1 VGATVSAAIL
11 QFRVVGLPVTQGSKR
26 AVLRGKRAGMI
37 DANDAKL
44 RPWREAVRAVATDTW
59 GNRPPTAGP
68 VRVLLLFALNKPASA
83 PKTRRTWPMGA
94 RSGDVDKLARAV
106 LDAMTDAGI
115 WRDDAQVVRLEVVKD
130 YPEHLEQMSPG
141 AVVRMWGV
149 EDQPPPSTG
158 PIPLPPTTDTT
169 PGAPA

>member
-1 VGATVSAAIL
+1 MSGPAL

-26 AVLRGKRAGMI
+26 AVLRGARAGLI

-44 RPWREAVRAVATDTW
+44 RPWREAVRAVATDAW
-59 GNRPPTAGP
+59 GNRPPVAGP
-68 VRVLLLFALNKPASA
+68 VRVVVLFALHKPASA

-130 YPEHLEQMSPG
+130 YPEHLDQMSPG
-141 AVVRMWGV
+141 AIVRLWGV
-149 EDQPPPSTG
+149 DESTPPPSG
-158 PIPLPPTTDTT
+158 QIPLPRATDS
-169 PGAPA
+169 PGATA